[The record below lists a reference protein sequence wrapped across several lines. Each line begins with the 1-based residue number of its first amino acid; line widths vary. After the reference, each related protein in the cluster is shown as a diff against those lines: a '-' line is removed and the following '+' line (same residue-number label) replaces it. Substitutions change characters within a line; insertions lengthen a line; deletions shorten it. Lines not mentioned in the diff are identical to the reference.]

1 MPDPRFTPR
10 FPAREQMLGYW
21 VKLDSPVSTERLTR
35 VGYDYSALDAQ
46 HGLLSYAGVLAGLTA
61 IDAGRQS
68 GGHGAGSRP
77 PTPRTS
83 ERRST
88 RAGAGGVI
96 VPLVDDETQ
105 AAAAVAAATYPPA
118 GRRSYGPMRSG
129 LRGGPTPADSDATRR
144 RPPRCPPAHAP
155 GTRLTGCS
163 TPDPRP

>member
-1 MPDPRFTPR
+1 
-10 FPAREQMLGYW
+10 MLGYW

-46 HGLLSYAGVLAGLTA
+46 HGLLGYAGVLAGLTA

-88 RAGAGGVI
+88 RGRAG
-96 VPLVDDETQ
+96 PSS
-105 AAAAVAAATYPPA
+105 
-118 GRRSYGPMRSG
+118 RSW
-129 LRGGPTPADSDATRR
+129 TTRR
-144 RPPRCPPAHAP
+144 RPARRCIRRPGAAP
-155 GTRLTGCS
+155 M
-163 TPDPRP
+163 DPGSRVYGA

>member
-1 MPDPRFTPR
+1 
-10 FPAREQMLGYW
+10 MLGYW
-21 VKLDSPVSTERLTR
+21 VKLDSPFSTERLTR

-96 VPLVDDETQ
+96 VPLVDDET
-105 AAAAVAAATYPPA
+105 
-118 GRRSYGPMRSG
+118 
-129 LRGGPTPADSDATRR
+129 
-144 RPPRCPPAHAP
+144 
-155 GTRLTGCS
+155 
-163 TPDPRP
+163 